1 MSDGDDGL
9 TAIAP
14 TEHGLVLWLTG
25 VSGAGKTTLAGLL
38 AAQYESR
45 GSVVDV
51 LDGDAVRQHL
61 SKGLGFSP
69 EDRDTNVQRIA
80 WVASRIAR
88 VGAVVVV
95 AAISPYAKAREEA
108 RQLIE
113 EHARFV
119 EIHVSASI
127 ATCAKRDAKGLYA
140 KAFRGEI
147 LDFTGV
153 SAPYET
159 PVAPDVRVDTES
171 CGPEECLGLVLA
183 RLREL
188 RLAT

>member
-1 MSDGDDGL
+1 VVASK
-9 TAIAP
+9 
-14 TEHGLVLWLTG
+14 EHGVVLWLTG

-38 AAQYESR
+38 AARYESQ
-45 GSVVDV
+45 GNVVDV

-88 VGAVVVV
+88 TGAVVVV
-95 AAISPYAKAREEA
+95 AAISPYAKARDDA
-108 RQLIE
+108 RRLIE

-127 ATCAKRDAKGLYA
+127 ETCARRDPKGLYE

-153 SAPYET
+153 SAPYEA
-159 PVAPDVRVDTES
+159 PVAPDVRIDTES
-171 CGPEECLGLVLA
+171 SGPEECLELILA
-183 RLREL
+183 RLGEL
-188 RLAT
+188 RLAI